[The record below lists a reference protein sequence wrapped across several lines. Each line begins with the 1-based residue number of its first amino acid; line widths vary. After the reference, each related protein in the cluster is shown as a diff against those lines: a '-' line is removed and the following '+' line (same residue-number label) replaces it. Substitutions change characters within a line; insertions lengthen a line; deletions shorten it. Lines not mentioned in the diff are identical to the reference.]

1 MASVQRELLGV
12 GWLAAEV
19 LARGNT
25 RGHAGTR
32 GDAWGR
38 VGTRGDAWGRVGTRG
53 DAWGR
58 VGKRTWGHAGARG
71 GDVVTRG
78 HQHEVSMGTL
88 CVFFSQSGCLLF
100 LCTPVAKTHS
110 RPVDPA
116 STPPS
121 AARGEHFFIVGN
133 FAQRTK
139 KQTTTTRFAH
149 EQTHQKAHTQTCG
162 LKKDGKSPQR
172 DCVAR

>member
-38 VGTRGDAWGRVGTRG
+38 VGTRGDAWGRVGKRG
-53 DAWGR
+53 S
-58 VGKRTWGHAGARG
+58 TWGHAGARG

-88 CVFFSQSGCLLF
+88 CVFFTKWVFAFSLHACGENTQPPCGSPRPPHRRQRGVNIFFWKLRTENKKTNNNNKIRTRAD
-100 LCTPVAKTHS
+100 TPESTHTDL
-110 RPVDPA
+110 RPQEGWEV
-116 STPPS
+116 S
-121 AARGEHFFIVGN
+121 A
-133 FAQRTK
+133 
-139 KQTTTTRFAH
+139 TRLRRKVNTA
-149 EQTHQKAHTQTCG
+149 G
-162 LKKDGKSPQR
+162 
-172 DCVAR
+172 